1 MACGLLLVSDIS
13 NPTHLAPSDSFA
25 RQHVAR
31 SALEDAYAAAQ
42 QRVHQLQHHP
52 EGWGYAGCTV
62 ECIETH
68 ISWLLLVGEHVY
80 KFKKPLA
87 LDFLDFSTAA
97 LRLAACQEEL
107 RINRRTA
114 PHMYLDVVGVVGDGS
129 DSRPW
134 RVKPWAAGDAAGVE
148 PAVLMRR
155 FEQQALLSRRLEAGC
170 VADEDMD
177 ALAEQVARLHTQ
189 AAVANTEQLGGALAA
204 PSPEHAATA
213 PVRECLAALA
223 LVLPEVA
230 PGQVG
235 DLERL
240 EQWCAA
246 QQHALQGVW
255 AQRWRGGHVRECHG
269 DLHLANIAW
278 IDGQPQLFDALE
290 FNPDLRWIDCMADLA
305 FLAMDLQ
312 ARGRPDLA
320 WRCVNRWLE
329 HTGDY
334 EALQVLGYYRVYR
347 ALVRARVAGLQWTQ
361 LQAQRTD
368 VASQAAHA
376 ALTDQAQR
384 TLQRYLA
391 LAVELTQPNAVA
403 LWLAYGLSGSG
414 KSTHSLPLVA
424 QRGAVRLR
432 ADVERKRLFGLR
444 AGQRSD
450 GVQGGIYT
458 PQASRQ
464 THERLAQLAVLVLKA
479 GYPVLV
485 DATFL
490 NPATRTQFM
499 ALARALQ
506 VPCRILAF
514 EAPLAV
520 LRERVQARQRQ
531 GEDASEAD
539 VAVLDSQWAHLQPLA
554 PDELAL
560 TVHVDT
566 TQPVDWDALL
576 PRSC

>member
-1 MACGLLLVSDIS
+1 M
-13 NPTHLAPSDSFA
+13 
-25 RQHVAR
+25 
-31 SALEDAYAAAQ
+31 
-42 QRVHQLQHHP
+42 
-52 EGWGYAGCTV
+52 

-68 ISWLLLVGEHVY
+68 ISWLLLVGGHVY

-114 PHMYLDVVGVVGDGS
+114 PHMYLDVVGVEGDGS
-129 DSRPW
+129 EARPW
-134 RVKPWAAGDAAGVE
+134 RVKPWAAGDAAGAE

-155 FEQQALLSRRLEAGC
+155 FDQQALLSRRLEAGC

-189 AAVANTEQLGGALAA
+189 AAVADMAQLGGALAA
-204 PSPEHAATA
+204 PSPGHAATA
-213 PVRECLAALA
+213 PVRECLTALA

-230 PGQVG
+230 PGQMG
-235 DLERL
+235 DLQRL
-240 EQWCAA
+240 EQWCAV
-246 QQHALQGVW
+246 QQIALKEVW

-334 EALQVLGYYRVYR
+334 EGLQVLGYYRVYR
-347 ALVRARVAGLQWTQ
+347 ALVRARVACLQWTQ

-376 ALTDQAQR
+376 ALRDEAQR

-391 LAVELTQPNAVA
+391 LAVELTQPNAVV

-450 GVQGGIYT
+450 GVEGGIYT

-566 TQPVDWDALL
+566 TQLVDWDALL
-576 PRSC
+576 PRSR